1 MTEAASGSTGTV
13 AYTKTAEQR
22 TRVGPPG
29 PPTAAKRVAT
39 FGFFTR
45 QGGHMN
51 AEIWIEL
58 AIVLLR
64 ILAAGISG

>member
-1 MTEAASGSTGTV
+1 VVRAQPRWPQHQRRNRRLIGTSPV
-13 AYTKTAEQR
+13 R
-22 TRVGPPG
+22 DDNH
-29 PPTAAKRVAT
+29 
-39 FGFFTR
+39 
-45 QGGHMN
+45 QGKEGTMN